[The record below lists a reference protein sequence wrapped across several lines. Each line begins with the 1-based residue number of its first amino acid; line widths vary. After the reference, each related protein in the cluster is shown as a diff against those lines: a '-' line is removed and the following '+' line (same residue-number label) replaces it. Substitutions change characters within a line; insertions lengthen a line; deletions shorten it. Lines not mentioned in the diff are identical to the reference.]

1 MNFLNQLKSCKT
13 QKDLANLLGYSEKNF
28 TRILFSQDISTR
40 YQSFEIPKKNGH
52 KRKIFAPTPELKTL
66 QTRLSILLSNCYEE
80 LEIKRLSTTSY
91 VTCISSHGFRRRL
104 TVEIPISK
112 SNRNS
117 HNFQEVKLGIYSNA
131 QKHTNKRLVLNIDI
145 KDFFESITFSR
156 IVGFFAK
163 NKFFLLS
170 FDIAILIAQIA
181 TYRTSTS
188 QEGFLPQDSPCSPI
202 ISNLIGNIL
211 DVKMVKLA
219 KEYKFTYTRY
229 VDDLTL
235 STNLPNF
242 SENIVKLDRET
253 WITGSALKHA
263 INGSKFTI
271 NPKKTRLT
279 NKYNKQEVTG
289 LTVNKKVNIDQI
301 YYRYT
306 RSMVQKFCA
315 DGEFFKSKVHM
326 DKQKISREALNGIL
340 SHIFHIKN
348 QQKIEFKNYTR
359 NFNEL
364 NSIEK
369 LYTKFLFHHYFVH
382 PQRMIIIGEGYT
394 DPLHFKLACHKLY
407 KNSLKFIKFSSLDGT
422 KLFSKITGYGGG
434 TGLLK
439 IFLQN
444 YKHFYKARNICLK
457 PCLIIVDGDSDGEA
471 VISKAKSEFKS
482 TFKEINHPSMTTAE
496 LLSYYHIYNNLYI
509 LQLPKNQVIEDFY
522 NPLTLTIPIGSKT
535 FHPDDKKKN
544 SKFNSNIHYG
554 KKVLLEKIIY
564 ENQDTID
571 FSKFDLIF
579 NTIFHLQLYHYIYS
593 NTNH

>member
-1 MNFLNQLKSCKT
+1 
-13 QKDLANLLGYSEKNF
+13 
-28 TRILFSQDISTR
+28 
-40 YQSFEIPKKNGH
+40 
-52 KRKIFAPTPELKTL
+52 
-66 QTRLSILLSNCYEE
+66 
-80 LEIKRLSTTSY
+80 
-91 VTCISSHGFRRRL
+91 
-104 TVEIPISK
+104 
-112 SNRNS
+112 
-117 HNFQEVKLGIYSNA
+117 
-131 QKHTNKRLVLNIDI
+131 
-145 KDFFESITFSR
+145 
-156 IVGFFAK
+156 
-163 NKFFLLS
+163 
-170 FDIAILIAQIA
+170 
-181 TYRTSTS
+181 
-188 QEGFLPQDSPCSPI
+188 
-202 ISNLIGNIL
+202 
-211 DVKMVKLA
+211 
-219 KEYKFTYTRY
+219 
-229 VDDLTL
+229 
-235 STNLPNF
+235 
-242 SENIVKLDRET
+242 
-253 WITGSALKHA
+253 
-263 INGSKFTI
+263 
-271 NPKKTRLT
+271 
-279 NKYNKQEVTG
+279 
-289 LTVNKKVNIDQI
+289 
-301 YYRYT
+301 
-306 RSMVQKFCA
+306 MVQKFCA

-444 YKHFYKARNICLK
+444 YKHFYKARNICLN
-457 PCLIIVDGDSDGEA
+457 PCLVIGVGDSDGEA